1 MTVRTETLRIVRHPL
16 VAAALT
22 RLRNS
27 STGFREFREAM
38 RDIARFLAYE
48 ATASLPTQS
57 GHVTTPLELEAPG
70 HAIATDVVAV
80 PILRAGL
87 GMVDGFLD
95 ILPSADV
102 GFIGLARNET
112 TLEPAEYYCKVPN
125 CEGRAVF
132 VLDPML
138 ATGGSSRKAIEELA
152 SLNPHSITLVTVLAS
167 PEGVGA
173 VQEAFPDITILTA
186 AVDEGLNDIGY
197 IVPGLGDAGDRLWG
211 TTE

>member
-1 MTVRTETLRIVRHPL
+1 MTDLTDTLRIIRHPL

-27 STGFREFREAM
+27 STGFRDFREAM
-38 RDIARFLAYE
+38 RDLARFLAYE
-48 ATASLPTQS
+48 ATSSLPTRT
-57 GHVTTPLELEAPG
+57 GNVVTPLDLETTG
-70 HAIATDVVAV
+70 HSVATEVVAV

-102 GFIGLARNET
+102 GFIGLARNEE
-112 TLEPAEYYCKVPN
+112 TLEPAEYYCKVPT
-125 CEGRAVF
+125 CEGKAVF

-138 ATGGSSRKAIEELA
+138 ATGGSSCKAIEELS

-167 PEGVGA
+167 PEGVSA
-173 VQEAFPDITILTA
+173 VQQDYPDVTILTA
-186 AVDEGLNDIGY
+186 ALDEGLNDIGY